1 MKIADFFVNLGIKG
15 EPKTVKAM
23 KGVREGLGEM
33 KSMSLEAK
41 AAIVGAIYALERMM
55 SHSAKLGTGFNQ
67 FAESTGLSAQELQR
81 WQYAARQVAVDAEDV
96 EASVRGV
103 QSSIANMMMGKGPI
117 EGMAMLANTVGL
129 DDRRLRDTFYMMEK
143 LQEFSQKVPQDV
155 GKAMVASFGIT
166 EKTFSAMRQNA
177 FRPDVMSKA
186 TVLSER
192 QAKNLQRVN
201 AIWMDLNSKIQLSAA
216 KFFAKHGAGIAG
228 DVSKLADKF
237 LLLAD
242 AMVRLGEYLKV
253 FEALG
258 RAMEGI
264 AMISD
269 MITGKSKVD
278 TSAKGIWDATRGVIL
293 TSIEEARANP
303 MGNTDLYD
311 QMSKRLETNRAGRE
325 QQKNITINQ
334 TNTFNEVDAKPKDIK
349 KALTEANKALWSNPA
364 ISQGD

>member
-81 WQYAARQVAVDAEDV
+81 WQHAARQVAVDAEDV

-186 TVLSER
+186 TVLSEG
-192 QAKNLQRVN
+192 QAKRLQNVN
-201 AIWMDLNSKIQLSAA
+201 AIWMNLQNKMETSVA
-216 KFFAKHGAGIAG
+216 KFFSKHGEGIAG
-228 DVSKLADKF
+228 DVSKLVDKF
-237 LLLAD
+237 MILIEAL
-242 AMVRLGEYLKV
+242 VRLSEKLKA
-253 FEALG
+253 FEAIGNAMLG
-258 RAMEGI
+258 LAK
-264 AMISD
+264 ISD
-269 MITGKSKVD
+269 IMTGKNKNLKSFKDWIEVSKGAEIERDEKLKALGDADMAEFMAKRAAKESGAQNKTNNVTVNQNNTFTGVD
-278 TSAKGIWDATRGVIL
+278 
-293 TSIEEARANP
+293 ANP
-303 MGNTDLYD
+303 
-311 QMSKRLETNRAGRE
+311 QS
-325 QQKNITINQ
+325 
-334 TNTFNEVDAKPKDIK
+334 IK
-349 KALTEANKALWSNPA
+349 KPLSEANKAIWSNSA